1 MEAALKD
8 IYSPELKKPRIQDLL
23 KSLEATI
30 EKAKD
35 IRNTKNFANPNLRK
49 GLEIVEKFIKAKK
62 RVCYGGMAINAHLP
76 VDKQFYDFT
85 KNLPDY
91 DFFSPNAEQDIKDLV
106 SALNI
111 EGLPY
116 VEAKF
121 GIHEGTTKIYV
132 DFSAVADITNTSQ
145 KFYETLYRRS
155 YLYKGINYADANFL
169 RMSMYL
175 ELSRPMGEVERWDKV
190 YSRLLL
196 FNEFVPFLDRGC
208 RLNTISK
215 IDGGLRNIMLDF
227 CTRNSLIYCGADLE
241 NFYKNPNKSSDS
253 WLSRSR
259 YPLIA
264 FSSDIL
270 HDIHSLKESIE
281 QEDNSKLKIYRWS
294 PEDEFVPF
302 LLGLVKNGK
311 IVALLVEVSACHSY
325 NTITYKKSNVLRIA
339 SLDTL
344 ITLYYS
350 LSFIKG
356 LDGLARTSFSC
367 LGNHIAALSSKTR
380 DLGKNGGLEPFPL
393 TCMGHQP
400 TKESLMLAK
409 YLRIQE
415 WKKGRNTKKKA
426 RQT

>member
-1 MEAALKD
+1 MEVALKD
-8 IYSPELKKPRIQDLL
+8 IHSTELEKPRIQDLL

-49 GLEIVEKFIKAKK
+49 GLEIVEKFIKTKQ
-62 RVCYGGMAINAHLP
+62 RVCYGGMAINSHLP
-76 VDKQFYDFT
+76 ADKQFYDFT

-91 DFFSPNAEQDIKDLV
+91 DFFSPEAEKDIKDLV
-106 SALNI
+106 NALTI

-121 GIHEGTTKIYV
+121 GVHEGTTKIYV

-145 KFYETLYRRS
+145 KFYETLYKRS
-155 YLYKGINYADANFL
+155 YLYKGVHYADANFL

-208 RLNTISK
+208 RLSPISK
-215 IDGGLRNIMLDF
+215 IDGDLRNIMIDF

-241 NFYKNPNKSSDS
+241 NFYKNPNKASDS

-270 HDIHSLKESIE
+270 HNIHSLKESIE
-281 QEDNSKLKIYRWS
+281 QEDKSKLKIYRWS

-311 IVALLVEVSACHSY
+311 IIALLVEVSACHSY

-367 LGNHIAALSSKTR
+367 LGNQIAALSSKTR
-380 DLGKNGGLEPFPL
+380 DLGKNGSLEPFPL

-426 RQT
+426 R